1 MFSETTCKVL
11 GCLASAIIGIYILR
25 ALMQHIKNDNM
36 EGFDNDDISSITKS
50 VEEMIIERKN
60 KLKIDD
66 NNREHYEDMLKHLDT
81 IIGADILIKLTE
93 NSKKIAETPDSKE
106 SIALM
111 NKLHTMTEFRE
122 SINKITT
129 GWLDSQ
135 RNFK

>member
-1 MFSETTCKVL
+1 
-11 GCLASAIIGIYILR
+11 
-25 ALMQHIKNDNM
+25 MQHIKNDNM

-66 NNREHYEDMLKHLDT
+66 NNREHYEDLLKHLDT